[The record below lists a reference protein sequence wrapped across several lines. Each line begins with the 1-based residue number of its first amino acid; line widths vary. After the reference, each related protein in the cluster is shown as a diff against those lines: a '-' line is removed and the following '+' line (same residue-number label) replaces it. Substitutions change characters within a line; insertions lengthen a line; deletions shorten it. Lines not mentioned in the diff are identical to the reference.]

1 MRSLVEKRSEK
12 LAKRP
17 IRFEFTQGGGD
28 CSLMSRQKKSQG
40 LPLWLIV
47 LLVLIAA
54 GGGFYGLRRNS
65 GDASL
70 RTTEEL
76 DPSIYYENANSLRG
90 NTYKIDAEIDSALG
104 NSPTKGRLFS
114 VILKNS
120 SKNGAP
126 VVLPVLVPLELG
138 NLTIQ
143 KGQHYLMKVKVVED
157 GLLKVEEERKP

>member
-1 MRSLVEKRSEK
+1 
-12 LAKRP
+12 
-17 IRFEFTQGGGD
+17 
-28 CSLMSRQKKSQG
+28 MSRQKKSQG
-40 LPLWLIV
+40 LPPWLII
-47 LLVLIAA
+47 LLVVLAA
-54 GGGFYGLRRNS
+54 AGGFYGLHQNG

-76 DPSIYYENANSLRG
+76 DPAIYYENANSLRG

-114 VILKNS
+114 VNLRNAA
-120 SKNGAP
+120 KNGAP
-126 VVLPVLVPLELG
+126 VILPVLVPMELG

-157 GLLKVEEERKP
+157 GLLKVEEARKP

>member
-1 MRSLVEKRSEK
+1 
-12 LAKRP
+12 
-17 IRFEFTQGGGD
+17 
-28 CSLMSRQKKSQG
+28 MSRQKKSQG
-40 LPLWLIV
+40 LPSWLII
-47 LLVLIAA
+47 LLIVIAA
-54 GGGFYGLRRNS
+54 AGGFYGLRQNG

-90 NTYKIDAEIDSALG
+90 NTYKIDAEIDSSLG

-114 VILKNS
+114 VILKNA

-126 VVLPVLVPLELG
+126 VVLPVLVPTSLG

-143 KGQHYLMKVKVVED
+143 KGQHYLMKVKVIED
-157 GLLKVEEERKP
+157 GLLKVEEARKP

>member
-1 MRSLVEKRSEK
+1 
-12 LAKRP
+12 
-17 IRFEFTQGGGD
+17 
-28 CSLMSRQKKSQG
+28 MSRQKKSQG

-47 LLVLIAA
+47 LLVLLAA
-54 GGGFYGLRRNS
+54 GGGFYSLHQNG

-104 NSPTKGRLFS
+104 NSPAKGRLFS
-114 VILKNS
+114 VILKKA

-143 KGQHYLMKVKVVED
+143 KGQHYLMKVKVVEN
-157 GLLKVEEERKP
+157 GLLKVEEARKP

>member
-1 MRSLVEKRSEK
+1 
-12 LAKRP
+12 
-17 IRFEFTQGGGD
+17 
-28 CSLMSRQKKSQG
+28 MSRQKKSQG
-40 LPLWLIV
+40 LPLWLI
-47 LLVLIAA
+47 LLLFLLAA
-54 GGGFYGLRRNS
+54 GGGFYGLHQNG
-65 GDASL
+65 GDSSL

-76 DPSIYYENANSLRG
+76 DSSIYYENANSLRG

-114 VILKNS
+114 VTLKNS

-143 KGQHYLMKVKVVED
+143 KGQHYLMKVKVVEN
-157 GLLKVEEERKP
+157 GLLKIEEARKP

>member
-1 MRSLVEKRSEK
+1 M
-12 LAKRP
+12 A
-17 IRFEFTQGGGD
+17 
-28 CSLMSRQKKSQG
+28 RQKKKQGFSFSFPIGTVILILFLGSQFFHNNVMSFFQG
-40 LPLWLIV
+40 VATMLDPLFD
-47 LLVLIAA
+47 A
-54 GGGFYGLRRNS
+54 NS
-65 GDASL
+65 SY

-104 NSPTKGRLFS
+104 NSPTKGRLYS
-114 VILKNS
+114 VTIKNS

-143 KGQHYLMKVKVVED
+143 KGQHYLMKVKVVDD
-157 GLLKVEEERKP
+157 GLLKVEEARKP

>member
-1 MRSLVEKRSEK
+1 
-12 LAKRP
+12 
-17 IRFEFTQGGGD
+17 
-28 CSLMSRQKKSQG
+28 MSRQKKSQG

-47 LLVLIAA
+47 LIVLIAA
-54 GGGFYGLRRNS
+54 GGGFYGLRQNA

-114 VILKNS
+114 VTIKNS

-143 KGQHYLMKVKVVED
+143 KGQHYLMKVKVVEN
-157 GLLKVEEERKP
+157 GLLKVEEARKP

>member
-1 MRSLVEKRSEK
+1 
-12 LAKRP
+12 
-17 IRFEFTQGGGD
+17 
-28 CSLMSRQKKSQG
+28 MSRQKKSQG
-40 LPLWLIV
+40 LPPWLIILPIV
-47 LLVLIAA
+47 IAA
-54 GGGFYGLRRNS
+54 AGGFYGLRQNG

-90 NTYKIDAEIDSALG
+90 NTYKIDAEIDSSLG

-114 VILKNS
+114 VILKNA

-126 VVLPVLVPLELG
+126 VVLPVLVPTSLG

-143 KGQHYLMKVKVVED
+143 KGQHYLMKVKVIED
-157 GLLKVEEERKP
+157 GLLKVEEARKP